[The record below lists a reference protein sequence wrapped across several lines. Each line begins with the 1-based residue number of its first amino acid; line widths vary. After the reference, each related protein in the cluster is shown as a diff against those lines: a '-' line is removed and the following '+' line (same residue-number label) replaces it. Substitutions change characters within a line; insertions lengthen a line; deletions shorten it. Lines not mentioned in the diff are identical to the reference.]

1 MKDFVTIFILCLV
14 LIPNYLIAQNEF
26 VSIGGDITSEKG
38 NLSFSVGQTAYQFI
52 LGTEGN
58 INQGVQQPYE
68 IYVITAAD
76 DLALIDFECNAFPN
90 PTNNLLTLSIKNK
103 APYGLSYQ
111 LVNSTGS
118 LLSQN
123 DLVGEET
130 TLSMRNYTPAVY
142 FLRLIEDEKIIRTFK
157 IIKH

>member
-1 MKDFVTIFILCLV
+1 MGIIGLF
-14 LIPNYLIAQNEF
+14 LIPIRLFAQSEF
-26 VSIGGDITSEKG
+26 MSIGGDIASKKG
-38 NLSFSVGQTAYQFI
+38 NVSFSVGQTAYQFI
-52 LGTEGN
+52 LGTHGN

-76 DLALIDFECNAFPN
+76 DLALIDFECKAFPN

-130 TLSMRNYTPAVY
+130 TLSMRDYTPAVY
-142 FLRLIEDEKIIRTFK
+142 FLQLIEDEKIIRIFK